1 MALNYDTVE
10 NWTLDDIAVWL
21 HVVKLEHH
29 IKEFEKAGVTGKT
42 LLSIDETFIQSK
54 LKITSP
60 SSQLILKQAID
71 QLNGDARKKVLMN
84 KRASDVGPTL
94 PLGVVPPTV
103 TSTFNRHEKRNQT
116 MPPRMTLHHLPPP
129 PAPLNKSAKE
139 LMEYKCKYSGQIKKQ
154 GGQHKSCE
162 LLSVI
167 PATFCLLCAIELL
180 LQNDI
185 FTFSSHLCCCAC
197 GCVCA
202 IFEIPVQ
209 CLYAHVFAYMV
220 CSGAYFSV
228 QGRKDFSSYRR
239 AVSTTL
245 SIIKQ
250 LRPKELSP

>member
-71 QLNGDARKKVLMN
+71 QLNGDARKKALMN
-84 KRASDVGPTL
+84 KRASDIGPTL
-94 PLGVVPPTV
+94 PPVHVA
-103 TSTFNRHEKRNQT
+103 STFNRHEKRNQT

-185 FTFSSHLCCCAC
+185 LHFQVIFAVVWVCQCC
-197 GCVCA
+197 
-202 IFEIPVQ
+202 I
-209 CLYAHVFAYMV
+209 
-220 CSGAYFSV
+220 
-228 QGRKDFSSYRR
+228 
-239 AVSTTL
+239 
-245 SIIKQ
+245 
-250 LRPKELSP
+250 